1 MSTKDELRNYASRKQ
16 KRWFVICRSFL
27 HGVAC
32 SEAVVNVS
40 DKARRLR
47 LSDGDHFE
55 VPESYCSTTPLASPL
70 PRVTSG
76 VVLAARL
83 VFVLSARVC
92 FVCSLL
98 FFLAGKAVRRQA
110 SERYPP
116 ELIDVMALF
125 PGFPPCCCCCSWCS
139 SPCAL
144 PVPPGTLTRR
154 FGYTWT
160 DTSTSRFASCGEL
173 PSEWL
178 QILFVLERGLIG
190 PGCSSRFYAP
200 ARVGVSAPLL
210 CRGR

>member
-1 MSTKDELRNYASRKQ
+1 MSLIRRGDCAFPTAITSRSQ
-16 KRWFVICRSFL
+16 NLI
-27 HGVAC
+27 
-32 SEAVVNVS
+32 
-40 DKARRLR
+40 ARR
-47 LSDGDHFE
+47 
-55 VPESYCSTTPLASPL
+55 PPL
-70 PRVTSG
+70 PALSRGSPRELSLLQG
-76 VVLAARL
+76 WCLFSPRG
-83 VFVLSARVC
+83 FVLFVPFC
-92 FVCSLL
+92 F
-98 FFLAGKAVRRQA
+98 FWRGKPSVRRQA

-160 DTSTSRFASCGEL
+160 DTSTSCFASCGEL

-178 QILFVLERGLIG
+178 QILFVLERVLIG